1 MVCRHLD
8 MCGEGIVTSEQ
19 YTDVCRSEFAAI
31 RRSIEKLDE
40 SIRGNGKPGIT
51 TRLDRIEQAAKGMAK
66 LTWLIV
72 GGVVSL
78 TVAFFI
84 AKL

>member
-1 MVCRHLD
+1 MP
-8 MCGEGIVTSEQ
+8 SEQ

-51 TRLDRIEQAAKGMAK
+51 TRLDRIDTAARG
-66 LTWLIV
+66 LSRLVWLVIGSSLSIIV
-72 GGVVSL
+72 AIIMKNL
-78 TVAFFI
+78 
-84 AKL
+84 